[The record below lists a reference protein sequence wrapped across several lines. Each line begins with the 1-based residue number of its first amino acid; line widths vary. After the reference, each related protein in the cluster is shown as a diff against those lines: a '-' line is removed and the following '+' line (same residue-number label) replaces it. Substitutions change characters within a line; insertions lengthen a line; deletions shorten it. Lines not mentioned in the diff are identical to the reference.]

1 MARPFACIAFT
12 PDVRAVQA
20 RMGSRLAYHQAEIGA
35 VEDPALGPAEI
46 AFIAARDSF
55 YQATVGSNGWPYVQ
69 HRGGPAGFLKVL
81 DPHTLGYADFSGNR
95 QYISVGN
102 LAGDERVSLFLMDYP
117 QQRRLK
123 IWGRA
128 RIVEEEAE
136 PELLARLESPHY
148 RARVERGVVIAV
160 EAFDWN
166 CPKYI
171 TPRYTEAEIQAM
183 LAKTGAAET
192 ASAPALEDDVLGQG
206 ALTLTLTGMR
216 QLTSRVRAYELRAAE
231 GAELPP
237 VEAGA
242 HLTLPVRLD
251 DGRVV
256 TRQYSLT
263 QHPARRDVYEIA
275 VQREDAGRGGSRAI
289 HAGWRLGLRLAVDA
303 PVNHFPLHA
312 DDRPA
317 VLIAGGIGITPIK
330 AMAHAL
336 KARGTPFSLHYAAR
350 TPADMAFRHHL
361 ADRFAS
367 ESHFYFSDAPA
378 PNRLDL
384 NTLLRSVPPQ
394 AVFYVCGPPRLIEG
408 ALQTA
413 DALGIDP
420 SRIQCESFI

>member
-12 PDVRAVQA
+12 PDVQAAQA

-46 AFIAARDSF
+46 AFITARDSF

-81 DPHTLGYADFSGNR
+81 DAHTLGYADFSGNR

-102 LAGDERVSLFLMDYP
+102 LAGDKRVSLFLMDYP

-128 RIVEEEAE
+128 RLVEEEAE
-136 PELLARLESPHY
+136 PELLAQLESPHY
-148 RARVERGVVIAV
+148 RARVERGVVITV

-183 LAKTGAAET
+183 VARTGAAET
-192 ASAPALEDDVLGQG
+192 APAPALEDEVLGQG
-206 ALTLTLTGMR
+206 ALMLTLTGMR
-216 QLTSRVRAYELRAAE
+216 QLTPQVRAYELRAVE

-256 TRQYSLT
+256 NRQYSLT

-289 HAGWRLGLRLAVDA
+289 HAGWRLGVRLAVDA

-312 DDRPA
+312 DDQPA
-317 VLIAGGIGITPIK
+317 VLIASGIGITPIK

-336 KARGTPFSLHYAAR
+336 KARGAPFSLHYAAR
-350 TPADMAFRHHL
+350 TPADMAFRQHL

-367 ESHFYFSDAPA
+367 ESHFYFSDTPA
-378 PNRLDL
+378 ANRLDL
-384 NTLLRSVPPQ
+384 STLLRCAPPQ
-394 AVFYVCGPPRLIEG
+394 AVFYVCGPARLIEG

-413 DALGIDP
+413 HALGIDS
-420 SRIQCESFI
+420 SRIQFESFI